1 MKKNAIHIVSSLF
14 LARCST
20 ELFFNTEASC
30 KTIWATYT
38 TPKLGEEDGGKEDES
53 PGKVGKGTEKSSSG
67 DEDVVNGGGE
77 TKEKHDKQQSN
88 TCSAFT

>member
-38 TPKLGEEDGGKEDES
+38 TPKLGEEDGGKEDEKAG
-53 PGKVGKGTEKSSSG
+53 PGKVGKGTKKSSSG
-67 DEDVVNGGGE
+67 DEEMVNGEGE
-77 TKEKHDKQQSN
+77 ANKRETR
-88 TCSAFT
+88 

>member
-1 MKKNAIHIVSSLF
+1 MNSDCIKKNAIHIVSSLF

-53 PGKVGKGTEKSSSG
+53 PGKVGKGTKKSSSG
-67 DEDVVNGGGE
+67 DEEMVNREGE
-77 TKEKHDKQQSN
+77 ANKRETR
-88 TCSAFT
+88 